1 MNLFDAIRQWHGR
14 RMTIRQLRQLDDHLL
29 RDIGIRRDEIR
40 FVADRMAKSLP
51 ASDRKGEPTA
61 DLGIVKSFAVR
72 RPHGR
77 NAAGRRSA
85 PNDTF
90 ARSGPLDH
98 RPLPARR
105 RQVDG
110 QPTGQRHE
118 NPTPKI
124 KECC

>member
-40 FVADRMAKSLP
+40 FVADRMAKALP
-51 ASDRKGEPTA
+51 ASDRKGEPIA
-61 DLGIVKSFAVR
+61 DLGIRKSFVLP

-77 NAAGRRSA
+77 NVAGRRNA
-85 PNDTF
+85 PNDTV

-105 RQVDG
+105 RQVDS

-118 NPTPKI
+118 NPTPKT